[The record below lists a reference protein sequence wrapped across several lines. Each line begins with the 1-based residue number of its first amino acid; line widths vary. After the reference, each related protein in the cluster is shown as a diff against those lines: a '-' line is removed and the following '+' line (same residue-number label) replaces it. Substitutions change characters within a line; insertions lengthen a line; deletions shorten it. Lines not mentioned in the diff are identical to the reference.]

1 MISDIRKAKRFVYL
15 ETYLYTQDKIGRDFR
30 EVLTKKAKEGVKVKL
45 LLDGWGS
52 NANRK
57 FFRELINNGGEVRY
71 FREFRYFTWMFKK
84 NHERNHRKLLLI
96 DGKVSYIGSM
106 NITASCL
113 DWRELVLRI
122 EGRMTYAFRKS
133 FLHSWN
139 TYGAFGTRRLNSIV
153 HKGFEILLDVPA
165 HPRRDTHKKYVEL
178 LKRAK
183 KDVSIVTPYF
193 IPSMSVV
200 RALSD
205 AVKRGVKVTL
215 IIPKRS
221 DVRTADIL
229 RDVYLGR
236 LFLSGI
242 NIRCF
247 YPRKLHAKLLV
258 VDNTFFLLG
267 SSNVDYR
274 SFLHQYELNL
284 FGTDETILA
293 LLKRYFENTLEFS
306 ELFDYEKWKMRSK
319 FTKILEHLLKKVKRY
334 F

>member
-1 MISDIRKAKRFVYL
+1 MIHDIKKAKKFIYL
-15 ETYLYTQDKIGRDFR
+15 ETYIYTRDKVGKEFR
-30 EVLTKKAKEGVKVKL
+30 EILTKKAKEGVKVKL

-52 NANRK
+52 SADKR
-57 FFRELINNGGEVRY
+57 FFRELIKNRGEVRY
-71 FREFRYFTWMFKK
+71 FREIRYFTWMFKK

-96 DGKVSYIGSM
+96 DGKISYIGSM

-122 EGRMTYAFRKS
+122 EGMMTYAFRKS
-133 FLHSWN
+133 FLHNWD
-139 TYGAFGTRRLNSIV
+139 TYGAFGTRRLNTIV

-165 HPRRDTHKKYVEL
+165 HPRRDTHKKYVEM

-183 KDVSIVTPYF
+183 KEISIVTPYF
-193 IPSMSVV
+193 VPSLSVIK
-200 RALSD
+200 ALSD
-205 AVKRGVKVTL
+205 AVKRKVKVTL

-229 RDVYLGR
+229 RDIYLGK

-242 NIRCF
+242 NIKYF

-284 FGTDETILA
+284 FGTDEKIIN
-293 LLKRYFENTLEFS
+293 LLEKYFENTLKFS
-306 ELFDYEKWKMRSK
+306 ESFNYEGWKKRSK
-319 FTKILEHLLKKVKRY
+319 FTKVLEHLLSKVKRY